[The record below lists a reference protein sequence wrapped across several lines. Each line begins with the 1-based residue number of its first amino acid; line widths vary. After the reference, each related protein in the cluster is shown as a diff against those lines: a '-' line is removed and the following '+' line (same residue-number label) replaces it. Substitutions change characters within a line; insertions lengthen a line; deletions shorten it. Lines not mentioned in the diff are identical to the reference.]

1 MSFNSMIAMFHVDM
15 LSIIMISLVSFIGI
29 VVCFFSSR
37 YMKGDALYRQFF
49 IHILILL
56 IAVMLITIADNLML
70 FLSAWCCCNL
80 ILARLMVHKS
90 TWKAAKAS
98 GRLASRNFMLGFS
111 FMILAFAILYK
122 ATGSLSIQYIVHNS
136 NDYWATLM
144 ALILLLMGA
153 MTQSAIWPF
162 HRWLISSLNSPTP
175 ISALMHAG
183 IVNGGG
189 FLLAR
194 FAPLYFSVPKTLNI
208 IFIVGLTGALL
219 GSLWKLMQ
227 HDVKRMLACSTMGQM
242 GFMFVQFGLGFF
254 ASGLAHLFCH
264 GLFKAYLFLASGS
277 AAQEKRLDLGYPP
290 DLISFLCALA
300 CGALG
305 SYIFAIINHKHWLR
319 LDTSLIMIGIVFI
332 AGAQLALT
340 VLRAASVKKFLLAMI
355 TTAAMATLYGANVYF
370 FDLILSP
377 LALIQPQPLTILHV
391 IALIMLSLSWLFIL
405 FFKSSKNKDDLSNWF
420 IGPYVKAL
428 NSSQPHPDTIT
439 SYRKEYEY
447 VSGKIHG

>member
-1 MSFNSMIAMFHVDM
+1 MLFTRVVEMFHVDM

-29 VVCFFSSR
+29 VVYFFSR
-37 YMKGDALYRQFF
+37 NYMKGDALYRVFF
-49 IHILILL
+49 LNVLILL
-56 IAVMLITIADNLML
+56 IAVIFITIADNLVL

-98 GRLASRNFMLGFS
+98 GRLAIRNFILGFS
-111 FMILAFAILYK
+111 FIILAFTILYK

-136 NDYWATLM
+136 SDYGYTSI

-162 HRWLISSLNSPTP
+162 HRWLTSSLNSPTP
-175 ISALMHAG
+175 VSALMHAG

-194 FAPLYFSVPKTLNI
+194 FAPLYFSAPKILNI

-254 ASGLAHLFCH
+254 ASGLAHLFWH
-264 GLFKAYLFLASGS
+264 GMFKAYLFLASGS
-277 AAQEKRLDLGYPP
+277 AAQEKRVDLGYPP
-290 DLISFLCALA
+290 RFICFLFSLA

-305 SYIFAIINHKHWLR
+305 SYIFAIINHKNWFPS
-319 LDTSLIMIGIVFI
+319 DTSLIISGIVFI
-332 AGAQLALT
+332 AGTQLSVT
-340 VLRAASVKKFLLAMI
+340 VLRGASVKKFPLAMI
-355 TTAAMATLYGANVYF
+355 MAAIMAMLYGANVYF

-377 LALIQPQPLTILHV
+377 LELMQPQPLTIFHV
-391 IALIMLSLSWLFIL
+391 VGLIVLAIPWLSIL
-405 FFKSSKNKDDLSNWF
+405 FFRCSNDKADFPNWF
-420 IGPYVKAL
+420 MRSYVKAL

-439 SYRKEYEY
+439 SYRKGYDY
-447 VSGKIHG
+447 V